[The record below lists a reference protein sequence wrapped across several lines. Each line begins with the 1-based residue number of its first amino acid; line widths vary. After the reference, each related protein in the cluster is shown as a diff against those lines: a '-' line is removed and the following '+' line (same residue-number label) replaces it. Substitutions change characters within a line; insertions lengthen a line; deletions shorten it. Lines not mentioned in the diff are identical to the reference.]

1 MFFLKGT
8 QLHTSTHVQQFDFWI
23 VVLGDCFSNGFQAI
37 LFVMRV
43 VSVYFVFFEDSK
55 QEYKPLISQQPLMEM
70 KLAPIRHASPLLIC
84 LL

>member
-55 QEYKPLISQQPLMEM
+55 QEYKPLISQQPLMKM